1 MSLHGRQSCGYSVPF
16 FEFKSHRNRLHQFA
30 AKLELVEQSYPTDVE
45 EAPEGG
51 MKKYWV
57 KSNLKSLD
65 GLPGLLTAPTA
76 KGSFQNL
83 GVFEQ
88 TANKPGIRTALA
100 NAVDLKTFIGFILG
114 VIVSTAF
121 AQASKG
127 RLSSSVY

>member
-1 MSLHGRQSCGYSVPF
+1 MPF
-16 FEFKSHRNRLHQFA
+16 FEFKSHRNRLHQYA
-30 AKLELVEQSYPTDVE
+30 SKLESVEQSYPTDVE

-51 MKKYWV
+51 IRKYWE
-57 KSNLKSLD
+57 KKNTQSID
-65 GLPGLLTAPTA
+65 GLPGLLTAPAA

-88 TANKPGIRTALA
+88 TANKPGLRTALA
-100 NAVDLKTFIGFILG
+100 KAVDLKIIIGFILG

-121 AQASKG
+121 TQASKG